1 MKRVFGL
8 HVTRTG
14 GTSIS
19 SEVIERLGRSQC
31 FLASSF
37 QQILTDN
44 QITPQEQMAVSPWPI
59 FSYGHYVHESLWALL
74 KKNSELYS
82 FTLYRDPKDRI
93 YSEYSHLKSLGV
105 SDDKIF
111 ENLSQN
117 PNPWCQE
124 ILRCFPSVKEFMPQ
138 GSLLEKSIAALSLFD
153 DVKPLSEINNVIS
166 KILSLY
172 DFKNNEKSSK
182 LNSSNLNTKD
192 FDMRLEDFQKDSLS
206 VDIDLYSY
214 LNKRNEVY
222 LPNMNLEAFF
232 LDKYSDESYAR
243 DIFQN
248 HLNHYFISEA
258 KILNNN
264 FSISDNIKKRKIIL
278 SNLANLFN

>member
-19 SEVIERLGRSQC
+19 SEVVEKLGRSQC

-37 QQILTDN
+37 QQILIDN
-44 QITPQEQMAVSPWPI
+44 QITPQEQIAISPWPI

-74 KKNSELYS
+74 KNNSELYS

-105 SDDKIF
+105 ADDKIF

-124 ILRCFPSVKEFMPQ
+124 ILRCFPSVHEFMPQ
-138 GSLLEKSIAALSLFD
+138 GSLLEKSLAALSLFH

-166 KILSLY
+166 KILNLY
-172 DFKNNEKSSK
+172 DFESNGKKSK
-182 LNSSNLNTKD
+182 LNASNLDMKD
-192 FDMRLEDFQKDSLS
+192 LDPRLEEFQKLYLS
-206 VDIDLYSY
+206 VDIDLYNF

-232 LDKYSDESYAR
+232 LEKYSEESYAR
-243 DIFQN
+243 EVFQN
-248 HLNHYFISEA
+248 HLNHYLISEA
-258 KILNNN
+258 QILNN
-264 FSISDNIKKRKIIL
+264 FSILDNMKIRKIIL
-278 SNLANLFN
+278 NNLISLFN